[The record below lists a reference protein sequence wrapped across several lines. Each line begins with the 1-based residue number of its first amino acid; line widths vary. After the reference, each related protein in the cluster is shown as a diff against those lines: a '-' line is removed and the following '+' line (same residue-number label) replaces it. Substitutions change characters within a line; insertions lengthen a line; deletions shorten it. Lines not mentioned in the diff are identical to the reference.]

1 MEKIELEEV
10 KRRELDLL
18 INFKKLCEY
27 NDLYYTLAG
36 GTLLGAIRH
45 KGFIPWDDDID
56 VMMPRPDYERILNND
71 IINIT
76 GLYKNNQLEERKSLF
91 SIY

>member
-45 KGFIPWDDDID
+45 KGLYHG
-56 VMMPRPDYERILNND
+56 MMILM
-71 IINIT
+71 
-76 GLYKNNQLEERKSLF
+76 
-91 SIY
+91 